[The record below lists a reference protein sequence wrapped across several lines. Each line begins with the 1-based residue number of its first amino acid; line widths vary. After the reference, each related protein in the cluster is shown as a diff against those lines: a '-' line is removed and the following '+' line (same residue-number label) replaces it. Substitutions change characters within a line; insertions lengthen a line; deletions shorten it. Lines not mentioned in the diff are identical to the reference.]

1 MKLQKQVFSVF
12 AVIALL
18 SASAVFAGEDGSDA
32 EETKTSGFEQ
42 EGDVENVREEG
53 GVLVLTDDNF
63 DKVLDEYDTALVE
76 FYAPWCGHCKTLAP
90 EYEKAAARL
99 KDAPVPVPLG
109 KVDATVN
116 VDVAKRF
123 DVSGYPTLKW
133 KKGGE
138 WSDYEGPRDADGI
151 VTWVSERADPN
162 YKPPPEAVVTVTKD
176 NFDEF
181 INSAELVLL
190 EFYAPWCGHCKKLAP
205 EYEKAAQSLQYHD
218 PPIPLGKVDATI
230 ETELA
235 KQFEVSG
242 YPTLKMFRRGKPQ
255 EYKGGRDQFTIMDY
269 MRKQSGE
276 AAKLL
281 PTVSD
286 VKGFMDKALVKVIGF
301 YDNLQ
306 DEKLRLYMDVANGMR
321 DDVSFGYTLLPEARD
336 MYRVN
341 PGSVVVFTPEK
352 FWTKF
357 EPKYHILKTADK
369 DQAEIASFIQEKLT
383 PLVGQYSAQSD
394 KFYAEYTKNILC
406 LAFYTVDW
414 SFDYREATQ
423 LWRNKFAAV
432 AKDYKDIKFAIA
444 SEEEYINSLMVDFGL
459 ADSGEEF
466 NVGCFKEYRKYK
478 MEPMEEYDDDEIRE
492 FLDKLK
498 KGKLEPQIKSQ
509 PIPKKSSSNVKVIV
523 GKTFDKI
530 VGDKSKD
537 VLIEMYAPWC
547 GHCKSLEPIYKDLA
561 KSVKKEKNL
570 VIAKI
575 DATANDIPDAYKVEG
590 FPTIYFAPANSKD
603 APLKFEGDRTVEGF
617 KKYLEEHATV
627 SFGKSLRDEL

>member
-32 EETKTSGFEQ
+32 E
-42 EGDVENVREEG
+42 
-53 GVLVLTDDNF
+53 
-63 DKVLDEYDTALVE
+63 
-76 FYAPWCGHCKTLAP
+76 

-138 WSDYEGPRDADGI
+138 WSDYEGPRDADG
-151 VTWVSERADPN
+151 
-162 YKPPPEAVVTVTKD
+162 
-176 NFDEF
+176 
-181 INSAELVLL
+181 
-190 EFYAPWCGHCKKLAP
+190 CGHCKKLAP

-357 EPKYHILKTADK
+357 EPKYHILKT
-369 DQAEIASFIQEKLT
+369 EKLT

-414 SFDYREATQ
+414 SFDYRE
-423 LWRNKFAAV
+423 AV

-466 NVGCFKEYRKYK
+466 NVGCFKE